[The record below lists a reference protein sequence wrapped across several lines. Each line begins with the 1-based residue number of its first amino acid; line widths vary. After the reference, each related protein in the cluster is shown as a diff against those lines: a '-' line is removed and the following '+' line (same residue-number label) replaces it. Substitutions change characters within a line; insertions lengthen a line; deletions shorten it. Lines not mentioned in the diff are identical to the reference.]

1 MINALTPRF
10 PSDKYNHITAETF
23 FQDVFTKDEPPTSG
37 ERGTTMRRILIYL
50 IYSVTARLD
59 DIAFYVLSGA
69 KEDIGMTIETHW
81 SEHLY

>member
-1 MINALTPRF
+1 
-10 PSDKYNHITAETF
+10 
-23 FQDVFTKDEPPTSG
+23 
-37 ERGTTMRRILIYL
+37 MRRMLIYL

-69 KEDIGMTIETHW
+69 KEDIGMAMETHW